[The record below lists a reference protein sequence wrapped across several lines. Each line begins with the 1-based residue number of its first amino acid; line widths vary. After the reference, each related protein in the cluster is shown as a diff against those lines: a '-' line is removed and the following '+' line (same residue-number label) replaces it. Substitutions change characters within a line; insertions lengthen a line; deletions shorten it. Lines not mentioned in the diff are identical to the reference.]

1 MRLDEIIGDL
11 RSGKQYSQSEL
22 IGLQAEV
29 SQLSE
34 QVQMSTKL
42 VDSAMQSIKSVMQ
55 QQV

>member
-1 MRLDEIIGDL
+1 M
-11 RSGKQYSQSEL
+11 
-22 IGLQAEV
+22 QAEV
-29 SQLSE
+29 NMLSE